1 MVMSPRVMVRLD
13 AEIGDEIEISS
24 VGRLAIVGTV
34 EQPSGLACDTAI
46 VAPGSL
52 GLAQGWMDTA
62 VRVLVDLP
70 DSVTGAELQQMVD
83 EGERLVSPRRIPKP
97 FESTA
102 AGTPGVRWAY
112 VTRAVALTVAGL
124 LISAALVVAARPP
137 LLSTVKLSARRAS

>member
-34 EQPSGLACDTAI
+34 EQPSCLACDTAI

-52 GLAQGWMDTA
+52 GLAQGWMDNG

-83 EGERLVSPRRIPKP
+83 EGEGLVSARGLPEP
-97 FESTA
+97 FDSTDD
-102 AGTPGVRWAY
+102 GPTGVRRAS
-112 VTRAVALTVAGL
+112 VLGAVALPGAGTLIPPPFAVAP
-124 LISAALVVAARPP
+124 AP
-137 LLSTVKLSARRAS
+137 